1 MWRFSVSLL
10 VIQLNIDVNMS
21 KRQIYSDEAIE
32 NILQLIEDEDDEDG
46 DDDLY
51 ELYADDNDIDLQI
64 ESDNSGKLF
73 DITSAKALCNP
84 L

>member
-1 MWRFSVSLL
+1 MKIKMWRFSVSLL
-10 VIQLNIDVNMS
+10 VIQLNTGVNMS
-21 KRQIYSDEAIE
+21 KRQIYSEEAIE

-46 DDDLY
+46 DDD
-51 ELYADDNDIDLQI
+51 
-64 ESDNSGKLF
+64 SGKLF